1 MAKAKKRE
9 SVFITTDATPQ
20 LSFGGSVSIDGCEWC
35 FQFDDDEPVVFATA
49 SEKNFTSEPKISFTL
64 TNRIDSTIT
73 FFNEKSGKKLKIYT
87 REKNSK

>member
-1 MAKAKKRE
+1 MPRKKRE
-9 SVFITTDATPQ
+9 PVFLTTDITPQ
-20 LSFGGSVSIDGCEWC
+20 LRIGSSVSIDGCEWC

-49 SEKNFTSEPKISFTL
+49 SENNSTSESKISFTL

-87 REKNSK
+87 REKTSN

>member
-1 MAKAKKRE
+1 MPRKKRE
-9 SVFITTDATPQ
+9 PVILTTNITPQ
-20 LSFGGSVSIDGCEWC
+20 LSIGSTASIDGCEWC

-87 REKNSK
+87 REKISN